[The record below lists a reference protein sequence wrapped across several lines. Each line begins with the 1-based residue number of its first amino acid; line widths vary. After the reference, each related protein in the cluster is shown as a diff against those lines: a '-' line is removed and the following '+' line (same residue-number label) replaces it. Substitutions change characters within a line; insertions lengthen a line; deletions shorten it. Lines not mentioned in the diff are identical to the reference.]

1 MIKREVLRRRL
12 NKLDEYLEIL
22 QRLRRYDKE
31 NFLGDPE
38 HYGSAERFLQLTIEA
53 LNDMG
58 SHLVADLQ
66 LGMVESY
73 RDIPRILVEHGYVP
87 SALGE
92 VWLR

>member
-31 NFLGDPE
+31 NFLADPE

-53 LNDMG
+53 LRNVH
-58 SHLVADLQ
+58 S
-66 LGMVESY
+66 
-73 RDIPRILVEHGYVP
+73 IT
-87 SALGE
+87 
-92 VWLR
+92 